1 MRIVE
6 LEDGREKDSRGGEI
20 AKVKAKRA
28 LVGAGARI
36 LFYPTLI
43 YNVIRNKVQ
52 AEFHWW
58 DEIDQFLLLG
68 AVPFPND
75 VPRLQQL
82 GVRGVITLNEPYE
95 TLVPSSLYMVHGID
109 HLVIPTRDYLFA
121 PSLVDIYRA
130 VDFIHRNASCGRT
143 TYVHCKAGRGRS
155 TTIVLCYLV
164 QHKNMTPT
172 AALEYVQSIRPRV
185 LLAPSQWKAVQQYSQ
200 CKLEFPAIRSPRS
213 TDLLTGD
220 EVLISEVDLEGYN
233 VGEDTKDLSISSCK
247 MAEAS
252 PTIVKHMTESPIGGD
267 EVLITEADLEGY
279 ETFMIACE
287 DGSLSSTVTTAIV
300 PARTRMV
307 MRRLCCLCTSL
318 KSSGGSQAVASRF
331 HEIHAC

>member
-1 MRIVE
+1 M
-6 LEDGREKDSRGGEI
+6 
-20 AKVKAKRA
+20 
-28 LVGAGARI
+28 
-36 LFYPTLI
+36 
-43 YNVIRNKVQ
+43 
-52 AEFHWW
+52 
-58 DEIDQFLLLG
+58 
-68 AVPFPND
+68 
-75 VPRLQQL
+75 
-82 GVRGVITLNEPYE
+82 
-95 TLVPSSLYMVHGID
+95 
-109 HLVIPTRDYLFA
+109 
-121 PSLVDIYRA
+121 
-130 VDFIHRNASCGRT
+130 
-143 TYVHCKAGRGRS
+143 
-155 TTIVLCYLV
+155 
-164 QHKNMTPT
+164 
-172 AALEYVQSIRPRV
+172 
-185 LLAPSQWKAVQQYSQ
+185 
-200 CKLEFPAIRSPRS
+200 
-213 TDLLTGD
+213 
-220 EVLISEVDLEGYN
+220 LISEADLEGYN

>member
-58 DEIDQFLLLG
+58 DEIDK
-68 AVPFPND
+68 
-75 VPRLQQL
+75 
-82 GVRGVITLNEPYE
+82 
-95 TLVPSSLYMVHGID
+95 VHGIN

-121 PSLVDIYRA
+121 PSIVDIYRA
-130 VDFIHRNASCGRT
+130 
-143 TYVHCKAGRGRS
+143 
-155 TTIVLCYLV
+155 
-164 QHKNMTPT
+164 
-172 AALEYVQSIRPRV
+172 
-185 LLAPSQWKAVQQYSQ
+185 

-213 TDLLTGD
+213 TDLLKGD
-220 EVLISEVDLEGYN
+220 EVLISEADLEGYN
-233 VGEDTKDLSISSCK
+233 VGEDTKDLIISSCK
-247 MAEAS
+247 IAEPS
-252 PTIVKHMTESPIGGD
+252 PMIVKHMTESPIGGD
-267 EVLITEADLEGY
+267 EVLVTEADLEGY

-287 DGSLSSTVTTAIV
+287 DRSLSSNVTAIV

-307 MRRLCCLCTSL
+307 MRRLCCICTSL
-318 KSSGGSQAVASRF
+318 KSSTGGQPVASRF
-331 HEIHAC
+331 HEIHALDFKSWRASFLWHFAVPAVTIAARAFPIAIRFLSLLHDRLAATRRHPRVAAADRSGRLVSLCLLLSSLEHPDLCRRSQELFAKLRWLGTARQVATSHEEISVRIEEPDV